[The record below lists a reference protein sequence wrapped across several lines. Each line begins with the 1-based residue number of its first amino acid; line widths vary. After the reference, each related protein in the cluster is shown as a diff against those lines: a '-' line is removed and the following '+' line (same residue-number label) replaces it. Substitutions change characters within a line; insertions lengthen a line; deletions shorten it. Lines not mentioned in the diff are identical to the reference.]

1 VAKGTTRKERTLTV
15 PVIVLGIDSNWEPA
29 TLAAY
34 RYRDKYV
41 YPHIASKGYAIEKCQ
56 GPMARRIYAAPKA
69 QQPGVA
75 YVTGVGHGSY
85 TTYTGHYYDPIFQVG
100 NYCAAEPRGKIVHF
114 LSCETAR
121 DLGPDF
127 VRNGCVAYFGYDD
140 DFVFT
145 TADQDVFFE
154 CDFEIDRAFSHGLT
168 AAEVYERVKVL
179 FAQRAADFR
188 AQGKQNEAATLELDF
203 DRLRCPSS
211 PVGGAW
217 GDPKAKL
224 P

>member
-1 VAKGTTRKERTLTV
+1 MSTLTSRKR
-15 PVIVLGIDSNWEPA
+15 GYTID
-29 TLAAY
+29 
-34 RYRDKYV
+34 
-41 YPHIASKGYAIEKCQ
+41 KCQ
-56 GPMARRIYAAPKA
+56 GPLARRIYVAPKA
-69 QQPGVA
+69 QQLGVA
-75 YVTGVGHGSY
+75 YLTGVGHGSY

-100 NYCAAEPRGKIVHF
+100 NYSAAEAKDKIAHF

-127 VRNGCVAYFGYDD
+127 VRNGCLAYFGYDE

-145 TADQDVFFE
+145 MADQEVFFE
-154 CDFEIDRAFSHGLT
+154 CDSAIDRAFTDGLT
-168 AAEVYERVKVL
+168 AAQVFDRVKAL

-188 AQGKQNEAATLELDF
+188 AQGKQTEAAILELDF

-211 PVGGAW
+211 PPGPNAW
-217 GDPKAKL
+217 GDPKATL

>member
-1 VAKGTTRKERTLTV
+1 MAKSTPRKVLTFTV
-15 PVIVLGIDSNWEPA
+15 PVTAVGIDSNWEPA
-29 TLAAY
+29 TLAAFQY
-34 RYRDKYV
+34 REKHV
-41 YPHIASKGYAIEKCQ
+41 YPHIASKGFSIDKCQ
-56 GPMARRIYAAPKA
+56 GPMAKRIYAAPKA
-69 QQPGVA
+69 QQSGVA
-75 YVTGVGHGSY
+75 YLTGVGHGSY
-85 TTYTGHYYDPIFQVG
+85 TTYTGHYYDPVFQVG
-100 NYCAAEPRGKIVHF
+100 NCSVAEPQGKIVHF

-127 VRNGCVAYFGYDD
+127 VKNGCLAYFGYDD

-145 TADQDVFFE
+145 LADQDLFFE
-154 CDFEIDRAFSHGLT
+154 CDSEIDRAFADGMT
-168 AAEVYERVKVL
+168 AAEVYDRVKLL

-211 PVGGAW
+211 GGSAW
-217 GDPKAKL
+217 GDAKAKL